1 MKIELKKTPDNIPV
15 ISFLTENDF
24 ECVIQQELTNLKFP
38 EKLSNYI
45 VSRYK
50 NNRSYREMIDNHSH
64 QHKTCEVYDANQKY
78 NEILNETINNFIDD
92 NRTSLVQFMK
102 NLYPVM
108 PFKNRD
114 KNSRFITKVIST
126 IFAIMSIGCIG
137 SITKTPS
144 YLEYFIENVLE
155 D

>member
-1 MKIELKKTPDNIPV
+1 MKIEFKKTPDNIPV
-15 ISFLTENDF
+15 ISFLAENDF
-24 ECVIQQELTNLKFP
+24 ELTIMQEMNNLKIP
-38 EKLSNYI
+38 EKLCNYI

-50 NNRSYREMIDNHSH
+50 KSRSYRELIDNHSH

-78 NEILNETINNFIDD
+78 NEILNETINNFIDN
-92 NRTSLVQFMK
+92 NRTLLVQLVS
-102 NLYPVM
+102 NLSSIM

-114 KNSRFITKVIST
+114 KNAKVITKVSATICAIIS
-126 IFAIMSIGCIG
+126 IWCLE